1 MKRSKPLLRTAMSPR
16 ATIKPKTC
24 SWCHEEFFPVRP
36 LQKVCGPV
44 CGAHVG
50 RQKTAAAAVKAQRE
64 ERKATRAAKE
74 AGKRLGTLRAEAQSA
89 FNEFIRERDRAAG
102 YGCICCGAP
111 LEWESLTPGGKVD
124 AGHYMSR
131 GSCPELA
138 FDERNASA
146 QRKACNRPGGATR
159 AEFRQGMVQRY
170 GRAVVEELEG
180 PHDLPQLRHDDYR
193 QIRDTYRAKARQ
205 LKKERE

>member
-1 MKRSKPLLRTAMSPR
+1 MKRSTPLKRSAFKPQ
-16 ATIKPKTC
+16 ATIQAKTC
-24 SWCHEEFFPVRP
+24 AHCGEDFFPRSTTQV
-36 LQKVCGPV
+36 VCGRMCALRKV
-44 CGAHVG
+44 
-50 RQKTAAAAVKAQRE
+50 RTDKANE
-64 ERKATRAAKE
+64 VKATRAAKE
-74 AGKRLGTLRAEAQSA
+74 AGKRLGTLKAEAQAA
-89 FNEFIRERDRAAG
+89 FNGFIRERDRAAG

-111 LEWESLTPGGKVD
+111 LEWDSLAPGGKVD

-146 QRKACNRPGGATR
+146 QRKACNRPGGTTR
-159 AEFRQGMVQRY
+159 AEFRQGMVLRW

-180 PHDLPQLRHDDYR
+180 PHELPQLRHDDYR

-205 LKKERE
+205 LKKDRA

>member
-16 ATIKPKTC
+16 ATVKPKTC
-24 SWCHEEFFPVRP
+24 AQCGDDFFPRSTTQV
-36 LQKVCGPV
+36 VCGRMCAMKKV
-44 CGAHVG
+44 RAD
-50 RQKTAAAAVKAQRE
+50 KANE
-64 ERKATRAAKE
+64 VKATRAAKE

-111 LEWESLTPGGKVD
+111 LEWDSLTPGGKVD
-124 AGHYMSR
+124 AGHYMGR
-131 GSCPELA
+131 GASPELA
-138 FDERNASA
+138 FDERNVNA
-146 QRKACNRPGGATR
+146 QRKSCNRPGGATR
-159 AEFRQGMVQRY
+159 AEFRQGMVQRW

-205 LKKERE
+205 MKKER